1 MKDGVNPLRPS
12 HIECTGPCDR
22 GERHYDEFAL
32 AGRSAIA
39 VAVVGLQRGQS
50 VPERCR
56 AYRWQYSA
64 GEAYERIGVDCDH
77 VFPRSRS
84 ASDSGPRVTTP
95 TVELVGAAAA
105 VYRHSDENGSAT
117 AGVSVPT

>member
-1 MKDGVNPLRPS
+1 MKNGVNPLRSS
-12 HIECTGPCDR
+12 HIECIGPCDR
-22 GERHYDEFAL
+22 GERHYDECAL

-39 VAVVGLQRGQS
+39 VAVVGLQSGSR
-50 VPERCR
+50 VPQRCR

-105 VYRHSDENGSAT
+105 VT
-117 AGVSVPT
+117 VTVTKTVPLLQA

>member
-1 MKDGVNPLRPS
+1 MKDGVNPVRPS

-22 GERHYDEFAL
+22 GERHYEDEFAL

-50 VPERCR
+50 APERCR

-64 GEAYERIGVDCDH
+64 GEAYERIGVDRDH
-77 VFPRSRS
+77 VSR
-84 ASDSGPRVTTP
+84 DRGRLP
-95 TVELVGAAAA
+95 
-105 VYRHSDENGSAT
+105 T
-117 AGVSVPT
+117 AGRA

>member
-1 MKDGVNPLRPS
+1 MTNLPS
-12 HIECTGPCDR
+12 QGDPHCCR
-22 GERHYDEFAL
+22 GGGTPE
-32 AGRSAIA
+32 
-39 VAVVGLQRGQS
+39 GQS

-64 GEAYERIGVDCDH
+64 GEAYERIGVDCDQAC
-77 VFPRSRS
+77 PRSRS

-117 AGVSVPT
+117 AGVRAPT

>member
-1 MKDGVNPLRPS
+1 MKDGVNSLRPS

-39 VAVVGLQRGQS
+39 VAVVGLQRGS
-50 VPERCR
+50 RHRAVR

-105 VYRHSDENGSAT
+105 VYRHMT
-117 AGVSVPT
+117 KTVPLLQA